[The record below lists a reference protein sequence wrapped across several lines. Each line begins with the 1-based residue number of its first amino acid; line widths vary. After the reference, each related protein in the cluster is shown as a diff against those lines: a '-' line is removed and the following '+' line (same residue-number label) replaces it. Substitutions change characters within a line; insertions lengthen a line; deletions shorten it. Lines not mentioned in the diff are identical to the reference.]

1 MANLS
6 EPIENQAE
14 VLAALAATA
23 ELEEQWVPVEPAT
36 IASATGLEVEV
47 VKETMNVAWQYGLAF
62 YVNEVSGHEGSRMRS
77 WGGWTVTQ
85 AGYEFLE
92 ATRAQA
98 ASA

>member
-1 MANLS
+1 MTNLS

-36 IASATGLEVEV
+36 IAEATGLAVEV
-47 VKETMNVAWQYGLAF
+47 VREVTNEAWQYDLAF
-62 YVNEVSGHEGSRMRS
+62 YVNEVAEREGSQVRS

-85 AGYEFLE
+85 AGHEFLE
-92 ATRAQA
+92 ATRDQA
-98 ASA
+98 ARA